1 MNHKE
6 YVLRNCEM
14 LGLDV
19 MKPTRA
25 APGILV
31 QDWSRTPARVVI
43 DARNWA
49 QARAQLVEWARKRA
63 QA

>member
-19 MKPTRA
+19 IKPTRA

-31 QDWSRTPARVVI
+31 HDWSVKPTRLIV
-43 DARNWA
+43 DAHTWA
-49 QARAQLVEWARKRA
+49 QARTQLIDWARKRT
-63 QA
+63 QD